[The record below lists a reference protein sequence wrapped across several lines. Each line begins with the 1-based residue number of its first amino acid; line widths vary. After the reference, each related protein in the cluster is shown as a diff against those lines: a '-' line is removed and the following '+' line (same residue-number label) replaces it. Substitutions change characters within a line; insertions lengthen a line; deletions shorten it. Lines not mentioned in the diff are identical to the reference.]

1 VYIVAL
7 YIAILGMSILGLVG
21 LLPGVR
27 SVCVVFP
34 FLELAVDLSP
44 LLLSSRGAV
53 IDPYL
58 LRLTLGSHRPY
69 MATRNAHLQI
79 PSLKRC

>member
-1 VYIVAL
+1 VYIAAL
-7 YIAILGMSILGLVG
+7 YIAILGMSILGLVD

-34 FLELAVDLSP
+34 FLELDVDL
-44 LLLSSRGAV
+44 LLNFRGAV
-53 IDPYL
+53 IAPHL
-58 LRLTLGSHRPY
+58 LRLTLGSHRPH

-79 PSLKRC
+79 PSLMRC